1 MYCICNPTCLYC
13 LVCKGQT
20 SVKSNNNKEKLY
32 RSIYR
37 RTLNISLEISN
48 YLLFLL
54 FQIYQ
59 AMMDDVIEPRY
70 HPLLDREEDEEA
82 QPEEEGQAENSQ
94 EEEADAETAA
104 EEDEEAQPEEEGQA
118 ENRQEEAAEAETASE
133 EEEDGDIQ
141 VIILA
146 FKNYLGNSSEILQSS
161 VKIWT
166 HHLVQA

>member
-1 MYCICNPTCLYC
+1 MYCIFNPTCLYC
-13 LVCKGQT
+13 LVGKGQT

-37 RTLNISLEISN
+37 RTLNICLEISN

-82 QPEEEGQAENSQ
+82 QPEEEGQEM
-94 EEEADAETAA
+94 
-104 EEDEEAQPEEEGQA
+104 
-118 ENRQEEAAEAETASE
+118 AAEAETASE

-141 VIILA
+141 VII
-146 FKNYLGNSSEILQSS
+146 
-161 VKIWT
+161 
-166 HHLVQA
+166 